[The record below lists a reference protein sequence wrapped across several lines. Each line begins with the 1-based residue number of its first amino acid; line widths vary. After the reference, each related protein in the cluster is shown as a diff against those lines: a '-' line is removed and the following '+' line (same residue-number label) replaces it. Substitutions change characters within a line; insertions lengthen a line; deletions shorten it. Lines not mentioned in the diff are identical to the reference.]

1 MAQTIRNLLATQKTQ
16 VQSLGQK
23 DPLGNTNQTRDVDI
37 GMILL
42 LDYSHFIK
50 IFFFYKIMD
59 ITPKRL
65 PLLFGRVDKAGSQ
78 VL

>member
-50 IFFFYKIMD
+50 IFF
-59 ITPKRL
+59 
-65 PLLFGRVDKAGSQ
+65 LLQNYGHNS
-78 VL
+78 